1 MHGEPAQISLSLVL
15 GADGSLTKNGSSR
28 ALSSAGDRQRFLAL
42 RRECGAIVIGGETA
56 RAEPYERT
64 PVPLIIL
71 SRTLKRYDNPNAVI
85 WNEPPLIALS
95 KAVKEYGPRIL
106 VEGGPRLFRELLPE
120 IRTIHLTLTE
130 NTGDSPG
137 FDWKSEFKNFSI
149 LHEVESDGER
159 FLTLIKEL

>member
-64 PVPLIIL
+64 PAPLIIL

-85 WNEPPLIALS
+85 
-95 KAVKEYGPRIL
+95 
-106 VEGGPRLFRELLPE
+106 
-120 IRTIHLTLTE
+120 
-130 NTGDSPG
+130 
-137 FDWKSEFKNFSI
+137 
-149 LHEVESDGER
+149 
-159 FLTLIKEL
+159 